1 MAKSIRSKKMR
12 KNRSEIR
19 KNLSAPMVAQRT
31 ETLSRSLQEELKA
44 RQSNTGLNNLKK
56 LLTPT
61 AAAAGKAATA
71 STTAAAT
78 SSAAV
83 PSKTTK
89 GK

>member
-12 KNRSEIR
+12 KNRTEIR

-31 ETLSRSLQEELKA
+31 EALSRSLQEELKA

-61 AAAAGKAATA
+61 AAAGKAATA

-83 PSKTTK
+83 PTKTTK